1 MEKTVRCKTA
11 TIILGLSLLL
21 QILYAI
27 AEFIIL
33 ILQRPL
39 KNLLNAGASKVFK
52 QNLFPIAD
60 IVWIIVMLVLH
71 TGLFVLLWSQ
81 AENTSFKAAE
91 IMSIV
96 IGGMILAGS
105 PVSLS
110 ILTNMGYA
118 AQGAQMLANS
128 SLLTNLMSM
137 MRPLSRLGWVLL
149 IVGATASLGNKRS
162 CLLSR

>member
-1 MEKTVRCKTA
+1 M
-11 TIILGLSLLL
+11 L

-39 KNLLNAGASKVFK
+39 KNLLNAGASEAFK

-71 TGLFVLLWSQ
+71 AGLFVLLWSQ
-81 AENTSFKAAE
+81 TENTSFKAAE

-96 IGGMILAGS
+96 IGGMI
-105 PVSLS
+105 
-110 ILTNMGYA
+110 
-118 AQGAQMLANS
+118 S
-128 SLLTNLMSM
+128 SGESGLFIDINQYGVCGFRVRRCWPIT
-137 MRPLSRLGWVLL
+137 P
-149 IVGATASLGNKRS
+149 
-162 CLLSR
+162 C

>member
-39 KNLLNAGASKVFK
+39 KNLLNAGASEAFR

-60 IVWIIVMLVLH
+60 IVMVIVMLVLH
-71 TGLFVLLWSQ
+71 AGLFVLLWSQ

-96 IGGMILAGS
+96 IGG
-105 PVSLS
+105 
-110 ILTNMGYA
+110 
-118 AQGAQMLANS
+118 
-128 SLLTNLMSM
+128 
-137 MRPLSRLGWVLL
+137 
-149 IVGATASLGNKRS
+149 
-162 CLLSR
+162 

>member
-1 MEKTVRCKTA
+1 MN
-11 TIILGLSLLL
+11 LG
-21 QILYAI
+21 
-27 AEFIIL
+27 
-33 ILQRPL
+33 
-39 KNLLNAGASKVFK
+39 
-52 QNLFPIAD
+52 
-60 IVWIIVMLVLH
+60 IIVMLVLH

-118 AQGAQMLANS
+118 AQGAQMLANY

>member
-39 KNLLNAGASKVFK
+39 KNLLNAGASEAFR

-71 TGLFVLLWSQ
+71 AGLFVLLSQ

-118 AQGAQMLANS
+118 AQGAQMLANY

-137 MRPLSRLGWVLL
+137 VRPLSRLGWVLL